1 MQWPRLLTKKLTYL
15 EIGRVEGRQVGKGP
29 VVLERDPALVD
40 VPLREVLGVDPLGG
54 FVGARKFDLLHQST
68 HSGCVLNDEHDLTVY
83 VSVG

>member
-1 MQWPRLLTKKLTYL
+1 M
-15 EIGRVEGRQVGKGP
+15 
-29 VVLERDPALVD
+29 LERDPALVD